1 MVSIQAI
8 TNREDIPVVA
18 CRCTTNES
26 QSVYD
31 MVYSI
36 NEGYY
41 NTLLESIK
49 FSNVNK
55 QHHHHFSSIDMGLN
69 FLLKM
74 SDKFVKF
81 LSHEVRQ
88 VDLKLAACIRA
99 MKEDTTKTY
108 QYRQYLIKDIQY
120 RFPRLDE
127 EIISKLD
134 IIPDIEENLKRLVD
148 KKSINKTLSSSMKSL
163 DDWLLDNTTQELMC
177 KYLESKSPI
186 SIDNGVYNVKQLIA
200 MISLFH
206 KEAVKYYDTLK
217 DDIKQTQKDTKELRD
232 KSIKLS
238 KQYLSSKSL
247 SNEDKDK
254 AKQFFEEYESL
265 LAKVTEQLSVYHRSI
280 IWLYGKNIS
289 YVMDTVQKMYDD
301 IPQEYIKDNI
311 FQNYAK
317 KDLFD
322 EIDRLM
328 S

>member
-18 CRCTTNES
+18 CRCTTSES

-36 NEGYY
+36 NDGYY

-49 FSNVNK
+49 FSNVDK
-55 QHHHHFSSIDMGLN
+55 HYHHFSSIDMGLN

-81 LSHEVRQ
+81 LSHETKRI
-88 VDLKLAACIRA
+88 DLKLAACIRA

-127 EIISKLD
+127 EIASKLD
-134 IIPDIEENLKRLVD
+134 IIPDIEENLKRLLD
-148 KKSINKTLSSSMKSL
+148 NKKSIDKVLNTSMKSL
-163 DDWLLDNTTQELMC
+163 DDWFLDNTTQELMC
-177 KYLESKSPI
+177 DYLESKSPI
-186 SIDNGVYNVKQLIA
+186 SIDDGVYNVKQLIA

-217 DDIKQTQKDTKELRD
+217 DDIKQTQKDMKELRD

-247 SNEDKDK
+247 SNKDKDK
-254 AKQFFEEYESL
+254 TKRFFEEYESL
-265 LAKVTEQLSVYHRSI
+265 LVKVTEQLSVYHRSI

-289 YVMDTVQKMYDD
+289 YIMDTVQKMYDD

-322 EIDRLM
+322 EIDRLL

>member
-8 TNREDIPVVA
+8 TNREDVSVVA

-49 FSNVNK
+49 SSNIDK
-55 QHHHHFSSIDMGLN
+55 QYQHFSSIDMGLN

-163 DDWLLDNTTQELMC
+163 DDWILDNTTQELMC

-200 MISLFH
+200 IISLFH

-265 LAKVTEQLSVYHRSI
+265 LAKVTERISVYHRSI

-289 YVMDTVQKMYDD
+289 YVMNTVQKMYDD

-311 FQNYAK
+311 FQNYTK

-322 EIDRLM
+322 EIDRLL

>member
-8 TNREDIPVVA
+8 TNRENIPVVA

-41 NTLLESIK
+41 DTLLESIK
-49 FSNVNK
+49 FSNVDK
-55 QHHHHFSSIDMGLN
+55 QYQHFSSIDMGLN

-81 LSHEVRQ
+81 LSHETKRI
-88 VDLKLAACIRA
+88 DLKLAACIRA
-99 MKEDTTKTY
+99 MKEDPTKTY
-108 QYRQYLIKDIQY
+108 QHRQYLINDIRY
-120 RFPRLDE
+120 RFPRLDGKL
-127 EIISKLD
+127 ISNLD
-134 IIPDIEENLKRLVD
+134 I
-148 KKSINKTLSSSMKSL
+148 LSSAKKALEHNASISIDQAEYSV
-163 DDWLLDNTTQELMC
+163 DDWIRDNSTQEMMS
-177 KYLESKSPI
+177 KYLESEAPV
-186 SIDNGVYNVKQLIA
+186 SIDEGVYNVKQLVA

-206 KEAVKYYDTLK
+206 KEAVGYYDTLK
-217 DDIKQTQKDTKELRD
+217 DDIKQSQQDMKELKD
-232 KSIKLS
+232 KTITLK
-238 KQYLSSKSL
+238 KQLLSSKTTL
-247 SNEDKDK
+247 SDDGIKK
-254 AKQFFEEYESL
+254 AKLFFEEYESL
-265 LAKVTEQLSVYHRSI
+265 LIKIAERISVYHRSI

-289 YVMDTVQKMYDD
+289 YIMDTVQKMYDD

-322 EIDRLM
+322 EIERLT

>member
-8 TNREDIPVVA
+8 TNRDDIPVVA

-49 FSNVNK
+49 SSNIDK
-55 QHHHHFSSIDMGLN
+55 QYKHFFSIDMGLN

-99 MKEDTTKTY
+99 IKEDPTKTY
-108 QYRQYLIKDIQY
+108 QHRQYLINNIQH
-120 RFPRLDE
+120 RFPRLDGKL
-127 EIISKLD
+127 ISNLD
-134 IIPDIEENLKRLVD
+134 ILSSA
-148 KKSINKTLSSSMKSL
+148 KKALEHNASISINQAEYSV
-163 DDWLLDNTTQELMC
+163 DDWIRDNSTQELMARH
-177 KYLESKSPI
+177 LEREAPI
-186 SIDNGVYNVKQLIA
+186 SIDEGVYTVKQLVA

-206 KEAVKYYDTLK
+206 KEAVKYYDILK
-217 DDIKQTQKDTKELRD
+217 DDIKQSQQDMKDLRD
-232 KSIKLS
+232 KTITLK
-238 KQYLSSKSL
+238 KQLLSSKTVL
-247 SNEDKDK
+247 SDDEIKK
-254 AKQFFEEYESL
+254 TKLFFEEYESL
-265 LAKVTEQLSVYHRSI
+265 LTKIAERISVYHRSI

-289 YVMDTVQKMYDD
+289 YIIDTVEKMYDD
-301 IPQEYIKDNI
+301 ILQEYIKDNI
-311 FQNYAK
+311 FQNYTK

-322 EIDRLM
+322 EIDRLL

>member
-8 TNREDIPVVA
+8 TNREDVPVVA

-49 FSNVNK
+49 FSNVDK
-55 QHHHHFSSIDMGLN
+55 QYQHFSSIDMGLN

-108 QYRQYLIKDIQY
+108 QHRQYLINNIQY

-127 EIISKLD
+127 EMVSKLD
-134 IIPDIEENLKRLVD
+134 IIPDTEENLKRLLD
-148 KKSINKTLSSSMKSL
+148 KKSINKTLNFSMESL
-163 DDWLLDNTTQELMC
+163 DDWFLDNTTQELMC
-177 KYLESKSPI
+177 KYLESKSPV
-186 SIDNGVYNVKQLIA
+186 SIDDGVYNVKQLIA

-206 KEAVKYYDTLK
+206 KEAVKYYNTLK
-217 DDIKQTQKDTKELRD
+217 DDIKQTQKDMKDLRD
-232 KSIKLS
+232 KSSKLS

-254 AKQFFEEYESL
+254 TKQLFEEYESL
-265 LAKVTEQLSVYHRSI
+265 LVRVTEQLSVYHRSI

-289 YVMDTVQKMYDD
+289 YIMDTVQKMYDD

-322 EIDRLM
+322 EIERML

>member
-8 TNREDIPVVA
+8 TNRENIPVVA

-41 NTLLESIK
+41 NTLIESIK
-49 FSNVNK
+49 TSHVDRQF
-55 QHHHHFSSIDMGLN
+55 QQFSSIDMGLN

-74 SDKFVKF
+74 SDKFAKL
-81 LSHEVRQ
+81 LSHETRQ

-99 MKEDTTKTY
+99 MKEDPTKTY
-108 QYRQYLIKDIQY
+108 QYRQYLINNIQY
-120 RFPRLDE
+120 RFPRLDGKL
-127 EIISKLD
+127 ISNLD
-134 IIPDIEENLKRLVD
+134 ILSSA
-148 KKSINKTLSSSMKSL
+148 KKALEHNASISINQAEYSV
-163 DDWLLDNTTQELMC
+163 DDWIRDNSTQELMARH
-177 KYLESKSPI
+177 LEREAPI
-186 SIDNGVYNVKQLIA
+186 SIDEGVYSVKQLVA

-217 DDIKQTQKDTKELRD
+217 DDIKQSQQDMKDLRD
-232 KSIKLS
+232 KTITLK
-238 KQYLSSKSL
+238 KQLLSSKTVL
-247 SNEDKDK
+247 SDDGIKK
-254 AKQFFEEYESL
+254 AKLFFEEYESFL
-265 LAKVTEQLSVYHRSI
+265 TKIAERISVYHRSI

-289 YVMDTVQKMYDD
+289 YIMETVQKMYDD

-322 EIDRLM
+322 EIDRLL

>member
-1 MVSIQAI
+1 MA
-8 TNREDIPVVA
+8 
-18 CRCTTNES
+18 
-26 QSVYD
+26 
-31 MVYSI
+31 YSI

-49 FSNVNK
+49 SSNIDK
-55 QHHHHFSSIDMGLN
+55 QLHHFSSIDMGLN

-120 RFPRLDE
+120 RFHRLDE

-163 DDWLLDNTTQELMC
+163 DDWILDNTTQELMC

-200 MISLFH
+200 IISLFH

-322 EIDRLM
+322 EIDRML

>member
-8 TNREDIPVVA
+8 TNRESIPVVA

-26 QSVYD
+26 QSIYD

-49 FSNVNK
+49 FSNVDK
-55 QHHHHFSSIDMGLN
+55 QYQHFSSIDMGLN
-69 FLLKM
+69 FLLKI

-120 RFPRLDE
+120 RFPRLDGKLV
-127 EIISKLD
+127 SNLD
-134 IIPDIEENLKRLVD
+134 ILPTV
-148 KKSINKTLSSSMKSL
+148 KKALDHNASISVNQAEYSV
-163 DDWLLDNTTQELMC
+163 DDWIRDNATQELMVRH
-177 KYLESKSPI
+177 LEREAPI
-186 SIDNGVYNVKQLIA
+186 SIDEGVYSIKQLVA

-217 DDIKQTQKDTKELRD
+217 DDIKQSQQDMKDLKD
-232 KSIKLS
+232 KTIILK
-238 KQYLSSKSL
+238 KQLLSSKTTL
-247 SNEDKDK
+247 SDSGIKK
-254 AKQFFEEYESL
+254 AKLFFEEYESL
-265 LAKVTEQLSVYHRSI
+265 LTKIAERISVYHRSI

-289 YVMDTVQKMYDD
+289 YIMDTVQKMYDD

-322 EIDRLM
+322 EIDRLL

>member
-8 TNREDIPVVA
+8 TNRDDIPVVA
-18 CRCTTNES
+18 CRCTTSES

-49 FSNVNK
+49 FSNVDK
-55 QHHHHFSSIDMGLN
+55 QYKHFSSIDMGLN

-88 VDLKLAACIRA
+88 IDLKLAACIKA

-108 QYRQYLIKDIQY
+108 QHRQYLINNIQY
-120 RFPRLDE
+120 RFPRLDGKL
-127 EIISKLD
+127 ISNLD
-134 IIPDIEENLKRLVD
+134 ILSST
-148 KKSINKTLSSSMKSL
+148 KKALERNASISINQAEYSV
-163 DDWLLDNTTQELMC
+163 DDWIRDNSTQELMARH
-177 KYLESKSPI
+177 LEREAPI
-186 SIDNGVYNVKQLIA
+186 SIDEGVYSVKQLVA
-200 MISLFH
+200 MISIFH
-206 KEAVKYYDTLK
+206 KEAVNYYDILK
-217 DDIKQTQKDTKELRD
+217 DDIKQSQQDMKDLRG
-232 KSIKLS
+232 KTITLK
-238 KQYLSSKSL
+238 KQLLSSKTTL
-247 SNEDKDK
+247 SDDGIKK
-254 AKQFFEEYESL
+254 AKLFFEEYESFL
-265 LAKVTEQLSVYHRSI
+265 TKIAERISVYHRSI

-289 YVMDTVQKMYDD
+289 YIMDTVEKMYDD

-322 EIDRLM
+322 EIDRLL

>member
-1 MVSIQAI
+1 MVSVQAI
-8 TNREDIPVVA
+8 TNREDVPVVA

-31 MVYSI
+31 MVYFI

-49 FSNVNK
+49 FSNVDK
-55 QHHHHFSSIDMGLN
+55 QYHHFSSIDMGLN

-163 DDWLLDNTTQELMC
+163 DDWFLDNTTQELMC
-177 KYLESKSPI
+177 DYLESKSPI
-186 SIDNGVYNVKQLIA
+186 SIDDGVYNVKQLIT

-217 DDIKQTQKDTKELRD
+217 NDISQTQKDMKDLRD

-265 LAKVTEQLSVYHRSI
+265 LVKVTEQLSVYHRSI

-317 KDLFD
+317 KDLFG
-322 EIDRLM
+322 EIERLT

>member
-8 TNREDIPVVA
+8 TNRGDVPVVA
-18 CRCTTNES
+18 CRCTTSES
-26 QSVYD
+26 QSIYD

-49 FSNVNK
+49 FSNVDK
-55 QHHHHFSSIDMGLN
+55 HYHHFSSIDMGLN

-108 QYRQYLIKDIQY
+108 QHRQYLINNIQY

-127 EIISKLD
+127 EIASKLD
-134 IIPDIEENLKRLVD
+134 IIPDTEENLKRFLD
-148 KKSINKTLSSSMKSL
+148 KKPITKTLNSSMESL
-163 DDWLLDNTTQELMC
+163 DDWFIDNTTQELMC
-177 KYLESKSPI
+177 SYLESKSPI
-186 SIDNGVYNVKQLIA
+186 SIDDGVYNVKQLVA

-217 DDIKQTQKDTKELRD
+217 DDIKQTQKDMKELRN
-232 KSIKLS
+232 KSTKLN

-247 SNEDKDK
+247 SNKDK
-254 AKQFFEEYESL
+254 EKTKQFFEEYESL
-265 LAKVTEQLSVYHRSI
+265 LVKVTEQLSVYHRSI

-289 YVMDTVQKMYDD
+289 YIMDTVQKMYDD

-322 EIDRLM
+322 EIERM
-328 S
+328 IS

>member
-18 CRCTTNES
+18 CRCTTSES

-49 FSNVNK
+49 SSNIDK
-55 QHHHHFSSIDMGLN
+55 QYQHFSSIDMGLN

-108 QYRQYLIKDIQY
+108 QYRQYLINNIQY
-120 RFPRLDE
+120 RFPRLDGKL
-127 EIISKLD
+127 ISNLD

-148 KKSINKTLSSSMKSL
+148 KKSINKTLSSSMKYL
-163 DDWLLDNTTQELMC
+163 DDWFLNNTTQELMC
-177 KYLESKSPI
+177 DYLESKSPI
-186 SIDNGVYNVKQLIA
+186 SIDGGVYNVKQLIT

-322 EIDRLM
+322 EIDRML

>member
-8 TNREDIPVVA
+8 TNRENIPVVA

-26 QSVYD
+26 QSIYD

-41 NTLLESIK
+41 NALLESIK
-49 FSNVNK
+49 TTNVDK
-55 QHHHHFSSIDMGLN
+55 QYHHFSSIDMGLN

-74 SDKFVKF
+74 SDKFVKL
-81 LSHEVRQ
+81 LSHETKRI
-88 VDLKLAACIRA
+88 DLKLAACIRA

-108 QYRQYLIKDIQY
+108 QHRKYLINNIQY
-120 RFPRLDE
+120 RFQRLDGKL
-127 EIISKLD
+127 IFNLD
-134 IIPDIEENLKRLVD
+134 ILSTV
-148 KKSINKTLSSSMKSL
+148 KKALEHNTSININQAEYSA
-163 DDWLLDNTTQELMC
+163 DDWIRDNTTQESMAS
-177 KYLESKSPI
+177 YLEREAPI
-186 SIDNGVYNVKQLIA
+186 SIDDGVYNVKQLVA

-217 DDIKQTQKDTKELRD
+217 DDIKQSQQDMKDLRD
-232 KSIKLS
+232 KTITLK
-238 KQYLSSKSL
+238 KQLLSSKTTL
-247 SNEDKDK
+247 SDDGIKK
-254 AKQFFEEYESL
+254 AKLFFEEYESL
-265 LAKVTEQLSVYHRSI
+265 LTKIAERISVYHRSI

-289 YVMDTVQKMYDD
+289 YVMDTVEKMYDD

-322 EIDRLM
+322 EIDRLL

>member
-8 TNREDIPVVA
+8 TNREDVPVVA

-49 FSNVNK
+49 FSNVDK
-55 QHHHHFSSIDMGLN
+55 QYQHFSSIDMGLN

-88 VDLKLAACIRA
+88 VDLKLTACIRA

-108 QYRQYLIKDIQY
+108 QHRKYLINNIQY
-120 RFPRLDE
+120 RFPRLDGKLV
-127 EIISKLD
+127 SNLD
-134 IIPDIEENLKRLVD
+134 IVSSA
-148 KKSINKTLSSSMKSL
+148 KKALEHNTSISVNQAEYSV
-163 DDWLLDNTTQELMC
+163 DDWIRDNATQELMARH
-177 KYLESKSPI
+177 LEREAPI
-186 SIDNGVYNVKQLIA
+186 SIDEGVYNVKQLVA

-206 KEAVKYYDTLK
+206 KEAVEYYDTLK
-217 DDIKQTQKDTKELRD
+217 DDIKQSQQDMKELKD
-232 KSIKLS
+232 KTVKLR
-238 KQYLSSKSL
+238 KQLLSSKTTL
-247 SNEDKDK
+247 SDGGIKK
-254 AKQFFEEYESL
+254 AKLFFEEYESL
-265 LAKVTEQLSVYHRSI
+265 LTKIAERISVYHRSI

-289 YVMDTVQKMYDD
+289 YVMDTVEKMYDD

-317 KDLFD
+317 KDLFG
-322 EIDRLM
+322 EIERLT